1 MNNIAVKVILY
12 LSGILVFILLP
23 SKPTLAQD
31 TLCLRNGKTLYVKV
45 LNISDHQVKYKLSSG
60 PDEAIY
66 VVAKEVC
73 SKVIYLDGK
82 IVEFPSVNLANENK
96 PLLAP
101 LPNLEYLGRN
111 FISISPTD
119 LLFRSITVNYEYF
132 IKEGVTS
139 LKFPLSIGLLS
150 LGYPALTEYSD
161 SWKGYRSKNKL
172 FSIGI
177 ELYHYPKG
185 QGRLRFFGG
194 PGIEAGY
201 YDDFEYQYGVDVS
214 DRPRKSFFSMF
225 LQIGI
230 LEQLS
235 SHINLGL
242 DGALGYS
249 TASSK
254 YTHFPFQASRAG
266 LFVGYRF

>member
-1 MNNIAVKVILY
+1 MYKIPVKVILH
-12 LSGILVFILLP
+12 LSGILVFFLFSAKL
-23 SKPTLAQD
+23 TLAQD
-31 TLCLRNGKTLYVKV
+31 TLCLRNGDILLVKV
-45 LNISDHQVKYKLSSG
+45 LNITDHQVKYKLSSD
-60 PDEAIY
+60 PAEAIH
-66 VVAKEVC
+66 VTSKEVC
-73 SKVIYLDGK
+73 SKVVYQDGRT
-82 IVEFPSVNLANENK
+82 VEFPPGIVDVEHK
-96 PLLAP
+96 PLFAT

-111 FISISPTD
+111 YISINPTD
-119 LLFRSITVNYEYF
+119 LLFRSVTINYEYF
-132 IKEGVTS
+132 IKAGTTS

-150 LGYPALTEYSD
+150 LGYPGITEYSD
-161 SWKGYRSKNKL
+161 SPKGYRSKNKL

-194 PGIEAGY
+194 PGIEAGS
-201 YDDFEYQYGVDVS
+201 YDNYEDQHGVDVI
-214 DRPRKSFFSMF
+214 DVKRNSFFSLF

-242 DGALGYS
+242 NGALGYS